1 MAGRPQSSRGQPV
14 HDPLPLTSHFDIVW
28 FQDGAR
34 VYLLVFGEVDL
45 ASAPHLA
52 DQVRR
57 AAQTGLE
64 VIVDLEGTTFMD
76 CAGLGA
82 LLEASADVG
91 PARLSVT
98 PGPPQVQRLFELAGI
113 TGLLR
118 IAPRPLTLGRR
129 AA

>member
-1 MAGRPQSSRGQPV
+1 MATIVRGPPV
-14 HDPLPLTSHFDIVW
+14 HDPHLLTSHFDIDW

-34 VYLLVFGEVDL
+34 VYVLVFGDVDL
-45 ASAPHLA
+45 GSAPRLA

-57 AAQTGLE
+57 AARAGLE

-76 CAGLGA
+76 CRGLGA
-82 LLEASADVG
+82 LLQADADIAPV
-91 PARLSVT
+91 RLSVT
-98 PGPPQVQRLFELAGI
+98 PGPPQVQRLFELAGN
-113 TGLLR
+113 TTLLR

>member
-1 MAGRPQSSRGQPV
+1 V
-14 HDPLPLTSHFDIVW
+14 
-28 FQDGAR
+28 
-34 VYLLVFGEVDL
+34 LVSGDVDL
-45 ASAPHLA
+45 GSAPRLA

-76 CAGLGA
+76 SSGLQP
-82 LLEASADVG
+82 LLDEGLAMG
-91 PARLSVT
+91 PERFSVT
-98 PGPPQVQRLFELAGI
+98 SGPPQVQRLFQLAGI
-113 TGLLR
+113 IGLLR

>member
-1 MAGRPQSSRGQPV
+1 MWRGGHNRPGATR
-14 HDPLPLTSHFDIVW
+14 HDPLPLTSHFDIDW

-64 VIVDLEGTTFMD
+64 VIVKPGARQSFAFTVVGADAARAL
-76 CAGLGA
+76 AGRLGA
-82 LLEASADVG
+82 LGELDS
-91 PARLSVT
+91 SVT
-98 PGPPQVQRLFELAGI
+98 
-113 TGLLR
+113 T
-118 IAPRPLTLGRR
+118 
-129 AA
+129 